1 MKTNRLFNQLCQYK
15 TLLAAWKQVK
25 AKGSAGG
32 IDGVSVEEV
41 DSRIE
46 QVLTG
51 IQDELRSSSWI
62 PQPYL
67 RISIPKKEHERRK
80 LGLLSVKDK
89 IVQQALK
96 QLTEAHF
103 EKLFVKNS
111 YGYRPDKGH
120 TRAIRYTWHCCKQ
133 KKCKYALRLDV
144 DNYFDT
150 IDHEVLFKRLG
161 ALIADD
167 EVVRLIQLAVKMG
180 VVSKKLHWEENKIGI
195 PQGGVL
201 SPQLANLYLH
211 SFDQFV
217 LSKAD
222 DYVRYADDFIIF
234 CHTKEQA
241 EQLLEEAKSFLKER
255 LRLTLNEPCVVETA
269 QGIEFLGI
277 LIFPDK
283 LSLSE
288 KKKED
293 LRDKINQ
300 LEWQDRGFTSKGLQ
314 SLQGIKCYYAA
325 LLPEEYLKWLDD
337 LLLRRLEEIISECW
351 ETIPNKSVL
360 SAALKA
366 IEFYSDGNLP
376 QTVRVKNDLV
386 LRYTSLKSEQRKKA
400 DKLKNEKFI
409 KKRKAE
415 YRKKENEATELI
427 ISTYGTF
434 IGVNNS
440 GISLKTYGKQ
450 LPMPPTNNLRHITVL
465 SKGVSISSNAIE
477 YCMQQRIPV
486 DFFTQT
492 GRHAASILS
501 PVFMESTLWKAQ
513 ADLDENGRA
522 LLAKKIISG
531 KLKNQFNLIK
541 YYHKYHK
548 TKYDILCEKY
558 DTIAPKLKGLID
570 QIGIYVIQSG
580 KDYRMELMA
589 LEAAGAVLYWDY
601 VRKLLQDDQVGFI
614 KREHKGAT
622 DLVNCLLN
630 YGYSLLYARVWQ
642 ALLLYKLNPSD
653 GVLHV
658 RQPGKPTF
666 VYDVVELF
674 RAQAVD
680 RVVLSLI
687 QKGESLKM
695 DKGLL
700 TSDTIRLLV
709 QHVTERLN
717 RYEIYRGKECRLCD
731 IINMQ
736 IKEICDFIAEG
747 KLYRP
752 YIAKW

>member
-1 MKTNRLFNQLCQYK
+1 MKTNSLFNQLCQYK

-32 IDGVSVEEV
+32 IDGVSVEDV

-51 IQDELRSSSWI
+51 IQDELRRGAWI

-67 RISIPKKEHERRK
+67 RISIPKNEHERRK

-96 QLTEAHF
+96 QLTEPRF

-111 YGYRPDKGH
+111 YGYRPEKGH

-133 KKCKYALRLDV
+133 KKCAYALRLDV

-150 IDHEVLFKRLG
+150 IDHEILFKRLD

-167 EVVRLIQLAVKMG
+167 EVVRLVQLAVKMG
-180 VVSKKLHWEENKIGI
+180 VVSKKLHWEENRVGI

-234 CHTKEQA
+234 CQTREKA
-241 EQLLEEAKSFLKER
+241 DRLLEEAKSFLKER
-255 LRLTLNEPCVVETA
+255 LRLTLNEPCVIETA

-277 LIFPDK
+277 LISPDK
-283 LSLSE
+283 LALSE

-293 LRDKINQ
+293 LTNKINQ
-300 LEWQDRGFTSKGLQ
+300 LEWQDRGFASKGLQ
-314 SLQGIKCYYAA
+314 SLQGIKRYYAA

-337 LLLRRLEEIISECW
+337 LLLRRLGEIISKCW
-351 ETIPNKSVL
+351 ETIPNKSTL
-360 SAALKA
+360 SAALKV
-366 IEFYSDGNLP
+366 IEFYHDGNLP
-376 QTVRVKNDLV
+376 QAVRIKNDL
-386 LRYTSLKSEQRKKA
+386 LFRYTSLKSERRKKV
-400 DKLKNEKFI
+400 DKLKNEKII

-427 ISTYGTF
+427 VSTYGTF

-465 SKGVSISSNAIE
+465 CKGVSISSNAVE
-477 YCMQQRIPV
+477 YCMQQKIPV

-492 GRHAASILS
+492 GRHTASILS
-501 PVFMESTLWKAQ
+501 PTFMESTLWKAQ
-513 ADLDENGRA
+513 ADLDENGRV

-531 KLKNQFNLIK
+531 KLRNQLNLIK

-548 TKYDILCEKY
+548 KKYDGLCEKY
-558 DTIAPKLKGLID
+558 DVIYPKLKGLID
-570 QIGIYVIQSG
+570 QAGTYAMQAG
-580 KDYRMELMA
+580 KDYRVDLMA
-589 LEAAGAVLYWDY
+589 VEASGAVLYWDY
-601 VRKLLQDDQVGFI
+601 VRELLYDDQVCFI
-614 KREHKGAT
+614 KRERKGAT

-653 GVLHV
+653 SILHA
-658 RQPGKPTF
+658 RQPGMPTF

-687 QKGESLKM
+687 QKGEPLKVE
-695 DKGLL
+695 KGLL
-700 TSDTIRLLV
+700 TPDTIRLLV

-731 IINMQ
+731 IINLQ
-736 IKEICDFIAEG
+736 VKDIRDFIAER
-747 KLYRP
+747 KLFRP